1 MTTIRENNLNKSG
14 LKEVMQF
21 KDLMLKKQLM
31 REELRS
37 LEKYEESLSL
47 KNELMNKI
55 KYVLSNSDCN

>member
-1 MTTIRENNLNKSG
+1 
-14 LKEVMQF
+14 MQF